1 MHIILHPLFFLFMAW
16 SLRFS
21 AVHCWKLLSR
31 WYGAQCSQGSDHF
44 CIQATLAFIRV
55 MTLSCASIYWF
66 AVLDC
71 WKWWMVLFWNID
83 HCILCWLCCW
93 VRCWMLEDMD
103 HMEASWD
110 IDVKVGTF
118 DQVEQNKIWV
128 FAITSLGMVILTIHH
143 DMMVSIWFM

>member
-1 MHIILHPLFFLFMAW
+1 
-16 SLRFS
+16 
-21 AVHCWKLLSR
+21 
-31 WYGAQCSQGSDHF
+31 
-44 CIQATLAFIRV
+44 
-55 MTLSCASIYWF
+55 
-66 AVLDC
+66 
-71 WKWWMVLFWNID
+71 
-83 HCILCWLCCW
+83 
-93 VRCWMLEDMD
+93 MLEDMD